1 MAQILITNYT
11 GTVTSDIVV
20 YETVGTCPSCSPGT
34 AYNLASLYG
43 AAGQIGPTTSLPAFY
58 TLPNNFDWDP
68 NCFVQLS
75 ASTTLFT
82 VPQLTICG
90 VEPPQTFGFESCGQP
105 LNKNIY
111 VFYDTSGSYP
121 DGINFTG
128 YTYETL
134 SGASQSIRDWYYNLV
149 TNSGYTGNLYEI
161 PVANERYINWA
172 CYPYLGSTT
181 GGTLS
186 DSSTLQIQMGR
197 ITHANNY
204 PGGGQTT
211 APIWTSPIIDR
222 IALGKNLATGAPLPA
237 SPGYSLGVPFNHAN
251 YTAAGCVTGQFAGG
265 DTNYIALIVLN
276 EVGQLGSCSPLSTN
290 GGPDFMQPYFSFNAD
305 SSNTRFYHRP
315 NTSGSINPQNPLS
328 SIYTPNDCGPA
339 WSNTTSSIQRDYEAW
354 IKVWEDVNVNANG
367 FTKAFLFPV
376 PTRRVTAGIV
386 DDPQLM
392 ALLPNITRYD
402 GASQGYGTL
411 YQAIEIIEGE
421 IPQAPSYFQSNYCEG
436 IFGTTGTQWPYPNG
450 IYNQYSAYTYCQ
462 GQYYDFSPLSYYNQY
477 TGFTATTAYSMLP
490 TQYKN
495 GPGLKNF
502 GWTVDSTITGFTQAL
517 VENDLNGYLNS
528 VLAGTKIYTTT
539 EPSGV
544 NEGSVY
550 TIQDFE
556 GCWTYTGPRLDGQPS
571 YEMLE
576 TIYEFVSCEEC
587 QGDVDPQIVAFKYT
601 GFKYSFD
608 SALITST
615 GVTQDATIA
624 IHGMPNDDIT
634 VDITWPLS
642 LGTDIP
648 SGVFQLNYPSAW
660 TTYPLGSSTAIT
672 VTLDTNG
679 VFELEWRWL
688 NGGTGYEYINFE
700 ITNSTSGAT
709 ISPTLSNQYLTNADG
724 NPLSPD
730 PETYSLILCKFA
742 PGSLSN
748 NIMVVGESTVTATT
762 SGDACTSFSIQQ
774 SYLIQGIENGASY
787 TDILTNDLIT
797 NPLVLKNAQTLSVIN
812 GTNNWI
818 AVTIGMY
825 YVDGYSF
832 EKIALQVDS
841 SGNIITIAQC
851 S

>member
-20 YETVGTCPSCSPGT
+20 YEAVGCPSCTPGT
-34 AYNLASLYG
+34 AYNLATLYG
-43 AAGQIGPTTSLPAFY
+43 SAGQIGPTTPLPAWF
-58 TLPNNFDWDP
+58 TLPNNFDYDTY
-68 NCFVQLS
+68 CFVQLS

-82 VPQLTICG
+82 VPQLVQCG
-90 VEPPQTFGFESCGQP
+90 IEPPQTFGFESCGQP
-105 LNKNIY
+105 FDKNIY

-121 DGINFTG
+121 DGVNVTG

-134 SGASQSIRDWYYNLV
+134 SGASQSIRDWYYDLV

-186 DSSTLQIQMGR
+186 DSSTVQIQMGR
-197 ITHANNY
+197 VTVNGNTPIGDTV
-204 PGGGQTT
+204 
-211 APIWTSPIIDR
+211 APIWSSPIVRR
-222 IALGKNLATGAPLPA
+222 IALGQNLSTGNPLPS
-237 SPGYSLGVPFNHAN
+237 SPGYSLGVPFDHSN
-251 YTAAGCVTGQFAGG
+251 YNVAGCVTGQFAGG
-265 DTNYIALIVLN
+265 DTNYIALMVIN
-276 EVGQLGSCSPLSTN
+276 ETGQSGGDCSPLSTN
-290 GGPDFMQPYFSFNAD
+290 GGPDFVQPYFSFNAD
-305 SSNTRFYHRP
+305 SNNNSFLHLPNNTGQLNP
-315 NTSGSINPQNPLS
+315 NNPLS
-328 SIYTPNDCGPA
+328 SIFVPNDCGPQ
-339 WSNTTSSIQRDYEAW
+339 WSNTSSSIRRDYEAW
-354 IKVWEDVNVNANG
+354 IKVWEDVNVTLNG
-367 FTKAFLFPV
+367 FARAFLFPV
-376 PTRRVTAGIV
+376 PTRRVTAGII
-386 DDPQLM
+386 DDPQVM
-392 ALLPNITRYD
+392 SIYPTITRYD
-402 GASQGYGTL
+402 GAPQGYGTL

-436 IFGTTGTQWPYPNG
+436 IFNTTGSQWPYPNA

-462 GQYYDFSPLSYYNQY
+462 GQYYDFSPLSYYNQF

-502 GWTVDSTITGFTQAL
+502 GWTVNSTITGFTQSL

-539 EPSGV
+539 EPPAI

-556 GCWTYTGPRLDGQPS
+556 GCWTYTGPRLDGQPAYS
-571 YEMLE
+571 ELN

-587 QGDVDPQIVAFKYT
+587 QGDVDPQIVAFKYN
-601 GFKYSFD
+601 GLKYSFD
-608 SALITST
+608 SPSVVSSGGTI
-615 GVTQDATIA
+615 GGDATIA
-624 IHGMPNDDIT
+624 IHGIPNDGVTI
-634 VDITWPLS
+634 DITWPLAIGS
-642 LGTDIP
+642 DI
-648 SGVFQLNYPSAW
+648 SGGLFYLNHPTTW
-660 TTYPLGSSTAIT
+660 TQYPLGVSTAIT
-672 VTLDTNG
+672 VTLDSFG
-679 VFELEWRWL
+679 VYEIEWRWL
-688 NGGTGYEYINFE
+688 AGGRGYEYINFE
-700 ITNSTSGAT
+700 ITNSSGSAT
-709 ISPTLSNQYLTNADG
+709 ISPTLTDQWLTDADG
-724 NPLSPD
+724 NVLSPD
-730 PETYSLILCKFA
+730 PDTYSLVLCKYTT
-742 PGSLSN
+742 GLLSN

-762 SGDACTSFSIQQ
+762 SGTACSSFAIQQ
-774 SYLIQGIENGASY
+774 SYLIQGIPNSATY
-787 TDILTNDLIT
+787 TTILTNNLLT

-841 SGNIITIAQC
+841 SGNIIDIVQC
-851 S
+851 